1 MELNKEELIEMMSI
15 FRIESEEHL
24 KNLNKGLLSL
34 EEKPGSKELLDELFR
49 TAHSIKGAA
58 RMMGFGKIESVAH
71 KIEDIFGLIRKGSI
85 KLTPSDFDGI
95 YEGVDVISRI
105 IETISQEGSDQD
117 IDINPVCGKLAA
129 MAASVPAEQPE
140 SNKLAET
147 AVSETLAPVE
157 TVNQPAIEAVKTDE
171 VKNAVEQTPV
181 DIRADEDESELT
193 DSDKPEEKS
202 AQSADDNTFI
212 RVHTRRMDDLMNQV
226 SELVTSRIKTQQR
239 LIDLKKTIDFV
250 GEWQQAHDRVK
261 SVHDILKNKL
271 TNMETQ
277 RQSSDETALMLLRS
291 NWIQPYEI
299 KNLMVAFEQ
308 SLDKLSRIA
317 DELNNNFDRQNEDN
331 LRIGTIV
338 NDIQDN
344 LRIIR
349 LIPMSTLFDL
359 YPRMVRDICKTQNK
373 KARLVIVGGDTRVDK
388 KVLDELKDPLIHL
401 IRNSIDHG
409 IELPADREAAGKPA
423 EGTIVMKAGYVGN
436 MVQVEISDDGK
447 GIDTERIAQIAVK
460 KGYIKREQLS
470 DVSGHDL
477 IGLIYH
483 SGFSTAK
490 IITDISGRGVGLDI
504 VKANV
509 EKIKG
514 TIETFSDKGKGTKFI
529 IKLPLTLATTHVLII
544 EVAGETYSIPIDFI
558 ERTLRLTEEE
568 LYTSGNNPFI
578 LVQDKPVPLYKLE
591 DYLGNIKQRLRQ
603 KGLHKIIH
611 SEKTSRVHLTKIESN
626 KVPAVV
632 FNTGSRRVAFLID
645 KLLDEQEVVVK
656 NLGQQLKRVR
666 NVAGC
671 TILGD
676 GRISIILNPMDLVK
690 TVQGTTTKFV
700 FRERRQRDFVKKR
713 VLVVDDSITTRTLE
727 KNILE
732 SAGYHVTTATNGAE
746 GFSKLVDGTFDIIV
760 SDVEMPV
767 MNGFEFAE
775 KVRRE
780 FKLPDIPFILCT
792 SLEAEKDKRRGI
804 EVGANAYIVKGSFDQ
819 SNLLETIERLL

>member
-1 MELNKEELIEMMSI
+1 MELNKEELMEMMSI
-15 FRIESEEHL
+15 FKIESEEHL

-58 RMMGFGKIESVAH
+58 RMMGFSKIEAIAH
-71 KIEDIFGLIRKGSI
+71 KIEDIFGLIRKGEAALS
-85 KLTPSDFDGI
+85 PNDFDGI
-95 YEGVDVISRI
+95 YEGVDVVSRI
-105 IETISQEGSDQD
+105 IDKISSEGSDQD
-117 IDINPVCGKLAA
+117 IDISAVCGKLAA
-129 MAASVPAEQPE
+129 IAASGVSAKAEESKISERKETIQYKPVAGKTPVPEMKQPE
-140 SNKLAET
+140 
-147 AVSETLAPVE
+147 ETLTADKSAPVSFTE
-157 TVNQPAIEAVKTDE
+157 DDDDE
-171 VKNAVEQTPV
+171 KLSDQQEQAAQT
-181 DIRADEDESELT
+181 ADEN
-193 DSDKPEEKS
+193 
-202 AQSADDNTFI
+202 AFI
-212 RVHTRRMDDLMNQV
+212 RVQTRRLDDLMNQV

-239 LIDLKKTIDFV
+239 LIDLKKTVDYA
-250 GEWQQAHDRVK
+250 GEWQQLYERMK
-261 SVHDILKNKL
+261 SLHDILRKKL
-271 TNMETQ
+271 LAMEN
-277 RQSSDETALMLLRS
+277 RSQSKDDAAMMLLRS
-291 NWIQPYEI
+291 NWIQHSEI
-299 KNLMVAFEQ
+299 KYLLGSFEQ
-308 SLDKLSRIA
+308 SVDKIHIIV
-317 DELNNNFDRQNEDN
+317 DQLNDIYDKQNEDN
-331 LRIGTIV
+331 IRIGTIV

-359 YPRMVRDICKTQNK
+359 YPRMVRDISKAQNK
-373 KARLVIVGGDTRVDK
+373 KAKLVIVGGETRVDK
-388 KVLDELKDPLIHL
+388 KVLEELKDPLIHL

-409 IELPADREAAGKPA
+409 VELPSEREDAGKSP
-423 EGTIVMKAGYVGN
+423 EGTITLKAAYVGN
-436 MVQVEISDDGK
+436 MVQVDISDDGK
-447 GIDTERIAQIAVK
+447 GIDTDRIAQIAVK
-460 KGYIKREQLS
+460 KGYIKRDQLS
-470 DVSGHDL
+470 DVSRHDL
-477 IGLIYH
+477 ISLIYH

-514 TIETFSDKGKGTKFI
+514 TIETFSEKGKGTRFV

-568 LYTSGNNPFI
+568 LHSSGNNPFI

-591 DYLGNIKQRLRQ
+591 DYLGNIKQRLKQ
-603 KGLHKIIH
+603 KGLHKISH
-611 SEKTSRVHLTKIESN
+611 GEKGARQHLMKIESN

-656 NLGQQLKRVR
+656 NLGQQLRRVR

-690 TVQGTTTKFV
+690 SVQGASTKFV
-700 FRERRQRDFVKKR
+700 FRERRQRDLVKKR

-746 GFSKLVDGTFDIIV
+746 GYSKLSEDVFDIVV

-767 MNGFEFAE
+767 MDGFKFAE
-775 KVRRE
+775 KVRKE
-780 FKLPDIPFILCT
+780 SKVPEIPFILCT

>member
-1 MELNKEELIEMMSI
+1 MELNKEELMEMMSI
-15 FRIESEEHL
+15 FKIESEEHL

-58 RMMGFGKIESVAH
+58 RMMGFSKIEAIAH
-71 KIEDIFGLIRKGSI
+71 KIEDIFGLIRKGDAALS
-85 KLTPSDFDGI
+85 PNDFDGI
-95 YEGVDVISRI
+95 YEGVDIVSRI
-105 IETISQEGSDQD
+105 IEKISSEGSDED
-117 IDINPVCGKLAA
+117 IDISTVCDKLATI
-129 MAASVPAEQPE
+129 AASGVQGKPEEIRTPADTESVQDQPSADKEKTEIIEKKQPE
-140 SNKLAET
+140 EIKT
-147 AVSETLAPVE
+147 ALTQAPVSVAE
-157 TVNQPAIEAVKTDE
+157 D
-171 VKNAVEQTPV
+171 
-181 DIRADEDESELT
+181 DEDEKP
-193 DSDKPEEKS
+193 SDQQEQA
-202 AQSADDNTFI
+202 AQTADENAFI
-212 RVHTRRMDDLMNQV
+212 RVQTRRLDDLMNQV

-239 LIDLKKTIDFV
+239 LIDLKKTVDYA
-250 GEWQQAHDRVK
+250 GEWQQLYERMK
-261 SVHDILKNKL
+261 SLHDILRKKL
-271 TNMETQ
+271 QAMEN
-277 RQSSDETALMLLRS
+277 QSQSKDDTALMLLRS
-291 NWIQPYEI
+291 NWIQPAEI
-299 KNLMVAFEQ
+299 KYLLGSFEQ
-308 SLDKLSRIA
+308 SVDKINIIV
-317 DELNNNFDRQNEDN
+317 DQLNDIYDKQNEDN
-331 LRIGTIV
+331 IRIGTIV

-359 YPRMVRDICKTQNK
+359 YPRMVRDISKVQNK
-373 KARLVIVGGDTRVDK
+373 KAKLVIVGGETRVDK
-388 KVLDELKDPLIHL
+388 KVLEELKDPLIHL
-401 IRNSIDHG
+401 IRNSVDHG
-409 IELPADREAAGKPA
+409 VELPSEREAAGKSP
-423 EGTIVMKAGYVGN
+423 EGTITLKAAYVGN
-436 MVQVEISDDGK
+436 MVQVDISDDGK
-447 GIDTERIAQIAVK
+447 GIDTDRIAQIAVK
-460 KGYIKREQLS
+460 KGYVKREQLS
-470 DVSGHDL
+470 DVSRHDL

-514 TIETFSDKGKGTKFI
+514 TIETFSEKGKGTRFV

-568 LYTSGNNPFI
+568 LHSSGNNPFI

-591 DYLGNIKQRLRQ
+591 DYLGNIKQRLKQ
-603 KGLHKIIH
+603 KGLHKIAH
-611 SEKTSRVHLTKIESN
+611 GEKGARQHLMKIESN

-656 NLGQQLKRVR
+656 NLGQQLRRVR

-690 TVQGTTTKFV
+690 SVQGASTKFV
-700 FRERRQRDFVKKR
+700 FRERRQRDLVKKR

-746 GFSKLVDGTFDIIV
+746 GYSKLSEGIFDIVV

-775 KVRRE
+775 KVRKE
-780 FKLPDIPFILCT
+780 SKVPEIPFILCT